1 MSTSKHM
8 ELIFGVVA
16 VAGCVAAALPDNA
29 GGQAE
34 PKAAAAAAA
43 AAAATATADIPV
55 VVVKG
60 KRMSALEKRELSRAD
75 TVLRHDG
82 ANGS

>member
-1 MSTSKHM
+1 MSAHKHM

-16 VAGCVAAALPDNA
+16 VAGCLAAALPDDVDA

-34 PKAAAAAAA
+34 PKAAATAA
-43 AAAATATADIPV
+43 IPV

-60 KRMSALEKRELSRAD
+60 KRLSAPEKRELSRAD
-75 TVLRHDG
+75 TVARHDG

>member
-43 AAAATATADIPV
+43 TATATADIPV

>member
-34 PKAAAAAAA
+34 PKAAAA
-43 AAAATATADIPV
+43 TAGIPV

-60 KRMSALEKRELSRAD
+60 KRLSALEKRELSRAD
-75 TVLRHDG
+75 TVVRHDG